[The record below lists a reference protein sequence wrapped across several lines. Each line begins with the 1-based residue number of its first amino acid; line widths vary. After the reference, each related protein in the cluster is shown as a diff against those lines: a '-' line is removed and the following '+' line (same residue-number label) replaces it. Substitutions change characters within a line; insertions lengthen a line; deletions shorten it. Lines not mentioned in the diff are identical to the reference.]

1 MRWTWDAAKEQ
12 ANRQKHR
19 LSFSTAL
26 LVFDDPLALSRPDSF
41 AYEERWQTIGMIFP
55 NTIIVVHTLPKHEG
69 DAGRI
74 ISARKATSHERRL
87 YEEGN
92 F

>member
-1 MRWTWDAAKEQ
+1 VKWTWDPAKEE

-19 LSFSTAL
+19 FSFATAI
-26 LVFDDPLALSRPDSF
+26 LVFDDPLALSRLDEY
-41 AYEERWQTIGMIFP
+41 AYEERWQTIGKIDP
-55 NTIIVVHTLPKHEG
+55 NTIIVVHTLPEHEG
-69 DAGRI
+69 DTGRI
-74 ISARKATSHERRL
+74 ISARKATSHERKL